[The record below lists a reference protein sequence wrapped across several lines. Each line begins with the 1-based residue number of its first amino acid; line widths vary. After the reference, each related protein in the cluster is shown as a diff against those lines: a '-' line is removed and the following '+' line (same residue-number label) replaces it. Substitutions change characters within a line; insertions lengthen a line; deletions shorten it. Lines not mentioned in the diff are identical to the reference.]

1 MILRRTSAWL
11 ALPTVALIL
20 LAGSAAGAPEGTATQ
35 TVTPIGRNFHL
46 KKRLHVR
53 GPTASAECIAG
64 SSTVGVA
71 YRCFAG
77 HRIYD
82 PCWPGRNRAGFIRFY
97 CLLRPWD
104 HTVKRL
110 SVDTFQVLPHSVHA
124 GRTTPWGI
132 RLYNGRRCVLSPGA
146 NDQVEGVPILWWC
159 SEKVSLLADLDQ
171 STRMWTI
178 TAVRHDAQWNYTS
191 LGRQQIT
198 KAWYGK
204 RARTP

>member
-1 MILRRTSAWL
+1 LSSPPAWL
-11 ALPTVALIL
+11 VL
-20 LAGSAAGAPEGTATQ
+20 LTLAFVLTIGGAAEARMETETQ
-35 TVTPIGRNFHL
+35 SVTPIGHRFHL
-46 KKRLHVR
+46 KKRLHIR
-53 GPTASAECIAG
+53 GATVSAECIPG

-82 PCWPGRNRAGFIRFY
+82 PCWPGRNRAGFVRFY

-104 HTVKRL
+104 HAVKRL
-110 SVDTFQVLPHSVHA
+110 SVDTFQILPHSAHA
-124 GRTTPWGI
+124 SRTAPWGI
-132 RLYNGRRCVLSPGA
+132 RLTNGQRCVLSPGA
-146 NDQVEGVPILWWC
+146 NDQVEGVPILWSC
-159 SEKVSLLADLDQ
+159 SGRVSLLADIDR
-171 STRMWTI
+171 STRLWTI

-191 LGRQQIT
+191 LGRQHIT